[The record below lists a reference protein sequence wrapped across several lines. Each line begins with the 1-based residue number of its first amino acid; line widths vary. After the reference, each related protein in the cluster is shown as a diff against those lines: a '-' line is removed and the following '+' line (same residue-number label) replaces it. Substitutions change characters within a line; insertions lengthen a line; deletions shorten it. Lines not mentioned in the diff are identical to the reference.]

1 MALANAA
8 AVAVGTASWTTV
20 VTVTGDGTKQFI
32 GAVLSCDDA
41 AVAYQMR
48 VQVNGS
54 NILAPMN
61 VPAGQSGVVYDSP
74 VTIPNAQTCTVQA
87 YQSSGSSK
95 NFSGSLL
102 GS

>member
-8 AVAVGTASWTTV
+8 AVAVGSATWTTV
-20 VTVTGDGTKQFI
+20 ATVTGDGTKQLI
-32 GAVLSCDDA
+32 GAALSCDDA
-41 AVAYQMR
+41 TVAFQVR

-54 NILAPMN
+54 NIMAPMN
-61 VPAGQSGVVYDSP
+61 VPAGQTGVVYDSP
-74 VTIPNAQTCTVQA
+74 TTVPNTQTATVQA

-95 NFSGSLL
+95 NFSGTLF